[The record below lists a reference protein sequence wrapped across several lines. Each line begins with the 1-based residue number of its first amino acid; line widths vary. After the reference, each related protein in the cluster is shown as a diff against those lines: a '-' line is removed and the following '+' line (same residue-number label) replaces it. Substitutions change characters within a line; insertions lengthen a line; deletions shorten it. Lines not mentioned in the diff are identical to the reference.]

1 MQMAHR
7 AALDG
12 VQLDSVDSRIMIS
25 RVETGDGKEN
35 VTAVSLMGGSGS
47 RVTGIHRDS
56 IDITVKFFIRLKKRD
71 MAARETVLEKANAW
85 AANGGLLTTNNKSGR
100 QIRVFRA
107 QAAAAGDPWEWTKE
121 YAIVLRACGVPYWQE
136 STPVTVTKTG
146 VNSSTFSMTV
156 GGSERTVTDVT
167 FVNTSE
173 ATCNTFQISTGTGV
187 IGFDSLGLAPGE
199 TLSIDHADTGRG
211 AYLRIRIKD
220 TSNVWRSAMAKR
232 TPGSSD
238 DLYIMPGS
246 QTVQMTSQRKGTLT
260 ASCSGRYA

>member
-7 AALDG
+7 VALDS

-25 RVETGDGKEN
+25 KVETGDGKEN
-35 VTAVSLMGGSGS
+35 VSAVSLMGGSGS

-56 IDITVKFFIRLKKRD
+56 LDITVKFFIRLKKRD
-71 MAARETVLEKANAW
+71 MAAREQVLEKANAW
-85 AANGGLLTTNNKSGR
+85 AANGGLLTTNFKSGR

-121 YAIVLRACGVPYWQE
+121 YSIVLRACGVPYWQE
-136 STPVTVTKTG
+136 STPVTVTKTS
-146 VNSSTFSMTV
+146 VSSSSFSMSV
-156 GGSERTVTDVT
+156 GGSERTVLDVT
-167 FVNTSE
+167 FVNSSQ
-173 ATCNTFQISTGTGV
+173 ATCNTFSISTGASV
-187 IGFDSLGLAPGE
+187 VAFDELGLAPGE
-199 TLSIDHADTGRG
+199 TLSIDHVDTGRG
-211 AYLRIRIKD
+211 AYLRMRIKN

-232 TPGSSD
+232 LAASSD

-246 QTVQMTSQRKGTLT
+246 RTVEMTAQRAGALT